1 MKGDKDVQFIK
12 EFHYLYI
19 FEDEVYDLKD
29 WIPIHPG
36 GS

>member
-1 MKGDKDVQFIK
+1 MPEVNP
-12 EFHYLYI
+12 EHLYLYI
-19 FEDEVYDLKD
+19 FEEKVYDLKD